1 MAHVSSNASAR
12 PDALALV
19 SRLAAA
25 LPSLS
30 RAELDELADAV
41 EALTDAIGLQRDWPA
56 AEPPDVQRGEKAAS
70 VPAALV
76 DADFTRWSEPD
87 DTGNERADL
96 VAWLD
101 YQRHEF
107 LRKLRD
113 LSGEQALQ
121 WSVAPVELSVLGLVR
136 HMRQM
141 EAGYLGWGLAGEG
154 ERDFYGDD
162 DFAGGTP
169 DSVDHDIRGWL
180 AEVRRSDAAIASCAS
195 LDARGRGHGR
205 SLRWSLLKMVHE
217 YTLHAGQAHMI
228 RFAALGEMR
237 R

>member
-1 MAHVSSNASAR
+1 MAHMSSNASAG
-12 PDALALV
+12 PAALALV

-30 RAELDELADAV
+30 GAELDELADAV
-41 EALTDAIGLQRDWPA
+41 EALTDAIGLQRDWSS
-56 AEPPDVQRGEKAAS
+56 EPTDDERGEDAAS

-76 DADFTRWSEPD
+76 DVDFTSWSEPD
-87 DTGNERADL
+87 DTGDERADL
-96 VAWLD
+96 VAWLE

-113 LSGEQALQ
+113 LSAEQALQ
-121 WSVAPVELSVLGLVR
+121 WAVPPVEVSVLGLVR
-136 HMRQM
+136 HLRQM
-141 EAGYLGWGLAGEG
+141 EAGYLGWGLSGAG
-154 ERDFYGDD
+154 ERDLYGDD

-169 DSVDHDIRGWL
+169 DSVDDDIRGWM
-180 AEVRRSDAAIASCAS
+180 AEVRRADAAIAACAS

>member
-1 MAHVSSNASAR
+1 MAHVSSNASER

-19 SRLAAA
+19 SRLATA

-56 AEPPDVQRGEKAAS
+56 AEPADVEPGEDAAS
-70 VPAALV
+70 VPVLADV
-76 DADFTRWSEPD
+76 DFSRWREPA
-87 DTGNERADL
+87 DTGDERADL
-96 VAWLD
+96 FAWLE

-121 WSVAPVELSVLGLVR
+121 WAVPPVELSVLGLVR

-141 EAGYLGWGLAGEG
+141 EAGYLGWGLSGEG
-154 ERDFYGDD
+154 ERDFYGDG

-169 DSVDHDIRGWL
+169 DTVADDIGGWL
-180 AEVRRSDAAIASCAS
+180 AEVRRADVAIAACAS
-195 LDARGRGHGR
+195 LDDRGRGHGR
-205 SLRWSLLKMVHE
+205 TLRWSLLKMLHE

>member
-1 MAHVSSNASAR
+1 MAHVSSKASER
-12 PDALALV
+12 PEALALV

-30 RAELDELADAV
+30 RGELDELADAV
-41 EALTDAIGLQRDWPA
+41 EALTDAIGLQRDWSA
-56 AEPPDVQRGEKAAS
+56 AEPTDVASGENAAS
-70 VPAALV
+70 IPVLADV
-76 DADFTRWSEPD
+76 DFTRRSEPD
-87 DTGNERADL
+87 DTGDERADL
-96 VAWLD
+96 VAWLE

-113 LSGEQALQ
+113 LSGQQALQ
-121 WSVAPVELSVLGLVR
+121 WSVPPVELSVLGLVR

-141 EAGYLGWGLAGEG
+141 EAGYLGWGLSGEG

-162 DFAGGTP
+162 DFAGGTL
-169 DSVDHDIRGWL
+169 DSVDGDIRGWL
-180 AEVRRSDAAIASCAS
+180 AEVRRADAAIAACAS

>member
-1 MAHVSSNASAR
+1 MARMSSNELEGPA
-12 PDALALV
+12 ALALV

-30 RAELDELADAV
+30 GAELDQLADAV
-41 EALTDAIGLQRDWPA
+41 EALTDAIGLQRDWSP
-56 AEPPDVQRGEKAAS
+56 EPEDVEREDAAS
-70 VPAALV
+70 ALSALV
-76 DADFTRWSEPD
+76 NVDFTRGNEPD
-87 DTGNERADL
+87 DTGDERADL
-96 VAWLD
+96 VAWLE

-113 LSGEQALQ
+113 LSPEQALH
-121 WSVAPVELSVLGLVR
+121 WAVPPVELSVLGLVR

-141 EAGYLGWGLAGEG
+141 EAVYLGWGLSGEG
-154 ERDFYGDD
+154 ERDVYGDD
-162 DFAGGTP
+162 DFAGGTL
-169 DSVDHDIRGWL
+169 DSVDDDIRGWL
-180 AEVRRSDAAIASCAS
+180 AEVKRADAAIAACAS

-228 RFAALGEMR
+228 RFAALGEVR